1 MLSLLPIVGSG
12 GHRFCLGQTQ
22 GRTGHELWSW
32 GEVNQTNSLE
42 KNMATPQVNDHKYE
56 SFVANSVILALL

>member
-1 MLSLLPIVGSG
+1 MLSLLSIVGNE

-22 GRTGHELWSW
+22 GWKGDELWSW

-56 SFVANSVILALL
+56 SFVANNVILALL